1 MANQT
6 LRQLAK
12 QYSLGNLEKDDY
24 RKSRAELLQGIVAG
38 NVSLAEIDYPPPV
51 QPPEPESLDTTE
63 RREDLKRKPAAEGG
77 GAASADDAAAAKSE
91 AAPAPTAPATA
102 AAAEKSSNKGI
113 IIGLVVAVV
122 LIGVA
127 VVGMMGGKDEKADAS
142 STGDMAQ
149 AMSSGAEPAAS
160 ESVSSAA
167 GKAEELIKEF
177 LANNNWS
184 EDSLGQF
191 SQDWSALS
199 NEEITATDESVA
211 LGQLTNAIY
220 RQLLEEQALSG
231 LVDDDSSLSKQRR
244 LVEFASSLG
253 ISDSRIKLPE
263 E

>member
-12 QYSLGNLEKDDY
+12 EHAQGDLDKDSY
-24 RKSRAELLQGIVAG
+24 RKSRAELLQGIISG
-38 NVSLAEIDYPPPV
+38 STPLQDIDYPPPV

-63 RREDLKRKPAAEGG
+63 RREDFKRKPAAE
-77 GAASADDAAAAKSE
+77 SADASTEAAAASKSE
-91 AAPAPTAPATA
+91 PSPAPAAAA

-113 IIGLVVAVV
+113 IIGLVIAVV
-122 LIGVA
+122 LIGIA
-127 VVGMMGGKDEKADAS
+127 AVGMMGGKDEKTAAAPAS
-142 STGDMAQ
+142 DSAQGMSAGD
-149 AMSSGAEPAAS
+149 EPEGS

-167 GKAEELIKEF
+167 GKAEQLIKEF
-177 LANNNWS
+177 LANKNWS
-184 EDSLGQF
+184 EDSLSQF
-191 SQDWSALS
+191 SEDWSALS
-199 NEEITATDESVA
+199 NSEITATDESVA

-231 LVDDDSSLSKQRR
+231 LVDDDSSLNKQRR
-244 LVEFASSLG
+244 LVEFANSLG